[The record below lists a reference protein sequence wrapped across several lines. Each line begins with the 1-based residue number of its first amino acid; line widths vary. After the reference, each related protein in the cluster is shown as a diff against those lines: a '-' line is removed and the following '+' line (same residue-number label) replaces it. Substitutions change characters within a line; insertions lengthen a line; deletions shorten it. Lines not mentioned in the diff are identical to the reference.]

1 MNLTETS
8 LRNPAGVLV
17 AILMVALLGVFALV
31 KLPIQLFPNVEEP
44 VISIFTSW
52 RAAAPAEIES
62 EIIEPQ
68 ERALQGLRGMRSLN
82 AFANAGSSFLN
93 LQFAVG
99 TDMQATMLEVI
110 SRMNQLPPLPRDAQA
125 PQISLGE
132 DGGNGPNNTLSWFF
146 VQLLPGTPGPIDN
159 YRRQIEELFRNRI
172 ETIPG
177 VSNVRINFGSDEE
190 LQIVFDPARAAELGI
205 QIPRMAEVAGSAGD
219 VSGGF
224 VDIGRRQYTVRF
236 AGRYSV
242 DQFNDLVIEWRDG
255 RPVRLG
261 DVATVQ
267 VRRGDRSDLA
277 LQNGNPAIGIQIMKE
292 NDANV
297 LETLNTVKAEIDSMR
312 DNELKAMGLSI
323 AQSFDPSVFIG
334 QAIDMVTG
342 NLFAG

>member
-1 MNLTETS
+1 MNLTEIS

-44 VISIFTSW
+44 VISVFTSW

-68 ERALQGLRGMRSLN
+68 ERALAGLRGMRSLN
-82 AFANAGSSFLN
+82 AFANAGSAFLN

-159 YRRQIEELFRNRI
+159 YRRQIEELFRNRV
-172 ETIPG
+172 ESIPG

-205 QIPRMAEVAGSAGD
+205 QIPRMAQVAGSASD

-242 DQFNDLVIEWRDG
+242 DQFSDLVLEWRDG

-267 VRRGDRSDLA
+267 VKRGDRNQLA
-277 LQNGNPAIGIQIMKE
+277 LRSEERRVGKE
-292 NDANV
+292 CRA
-297 LETLNTVKAEIDSMR
+297 R
-312 DNELKAMGLSI
+312 G
-323 AQSFDPSVFIG
+323 
-334 QAIDMVTG
+334 
-342 NLFAG
+342 